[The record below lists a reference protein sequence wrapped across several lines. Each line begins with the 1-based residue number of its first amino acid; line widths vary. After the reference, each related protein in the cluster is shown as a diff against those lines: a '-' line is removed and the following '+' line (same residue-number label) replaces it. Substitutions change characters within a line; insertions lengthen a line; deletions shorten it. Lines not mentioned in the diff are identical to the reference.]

1 MKPSKTLKS
10 ASMLLWMEGKEG
22 MLLVIPT
29 ESPPR
34 PRSGTAS
41 GGSAGGV
48 SAGGGLR
55 RTQYI

>member
-22 MLLVIPT
+22 MLLRHPPK
-29 ESPPR
+29 SPPR